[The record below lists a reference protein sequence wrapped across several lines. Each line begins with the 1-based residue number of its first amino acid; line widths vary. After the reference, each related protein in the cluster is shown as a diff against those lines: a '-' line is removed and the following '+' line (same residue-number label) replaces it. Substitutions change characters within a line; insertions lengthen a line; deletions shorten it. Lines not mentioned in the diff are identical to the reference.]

1 MHVVLD
7 WDGTVTE
14 VDTLHMVIERYGD
27 LDVFHAAE
35 EEGGRTLSLREV
47 IAREMQTVTASLGE
61 VVDGLLA
68 TVRVRAGFA
77 ELVERRDPLIVSAGF
92 CELIE
97 PLLERER
104 VAARVVANRIEA
116 HPDGWVASFPRVP
129 VCDVC
134 GEHCKRAAV
143 AGVGAFAYVGDGVS
157 DRCVALAAARVF
169 ARSGLAAW
177 LDEQEVPYEPFGDF
191 LEVAAG
197 LDGSLPSDGG
207 AVVPPRRSRGRNT

>member
-1 MHVVLD
+1 MQVVLD

-14 VDTLHMVIERYGD
+14 VDTLRMVIERFGD

-35 EEGGRTLSLREV
+35 EEIGRTLTLREV
-47 IAREMQTVTASLGE
+47 IALEMQTVRAPLGE
-61 VVDGLLA
+61 VVDWLLA
-68 TVRVRAGFA
+68 AVRVRPGFA

-97 PLLERER
+97 PVLARES

-116 HPDGWVASFPRVP
+116 HLDGWVASFPRVP

-134 GEHCKRAAV
+134 GEHCKRSAV
-143 AGVGAFAYVGDGVS
+143 AGLGAFAYVGDGVS

-177 LDEQEVPYEPFGDF
+177 LAEQGVPYEPFEDF
-191 LEVAAG
+191 FDVAAG